1 MRSPVEV
8 RLSSSN
14 KMWILYKGEVIH
26 ESILPENNKMLK
38 KEKRIENLLKERRYA
53 KDASSGM

>member
-14 KMWILYKGEVIH
+14 KMWILYKREVIH

-38 KEKRIENLLKERRYA
+38 KEKRIENLLKERRHA